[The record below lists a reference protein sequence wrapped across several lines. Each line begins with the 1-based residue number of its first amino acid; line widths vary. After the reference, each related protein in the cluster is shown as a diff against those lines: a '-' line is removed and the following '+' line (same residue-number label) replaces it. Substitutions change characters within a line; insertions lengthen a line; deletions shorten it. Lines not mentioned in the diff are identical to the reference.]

1 MGPHLVM
8 LALAGLGLALGWRLT
23 PAPEDRGDVHGVARL
38 LQLGIA
44 VTGLVVL
51 ALLMIPFFM
60 TLGAIECTPEAER
73 AGACLLGVKERGL
86 FGAGAFSCLIGGAF
100 AFVLRN
106 GVFDFVEDSVPEPA
120 VASEQP
126 SATPEVGRSDAPEPD
141 RSKPAEPQPEPEP
154 DSKADEPEPA
164 LSDRAESQPE
174 SAASSHRRLTG
185 PVFQAFVDDHSV
197 DLEDAIATAATRLRS
212 DRVAVVFSRGASK
225 DANEASLALAET
237 FNAYRYVLEG
247 TAAATEGLL
256 IGDKPDPHE
265 ADEIAGPDAR
275 HAMELALDLAG
286 GLVETVF
293 LLDTRVAFPEFV
305 LGQLTILQSVCIAHA
320 HDEVSAACQVV
331 LPGTNSGEKEG
342 ELVDDGGGLN
352 QRRPRAWLVE
362 RLVAKIRGETE
373 PAEAEIPDPTDD
385 PAAPVT
391 ASDDPAKP
399 EPAA

>member
-23 PAPEDRGDVHGVARL
+23 PAPQDRGDVHGIARL

-51 ALLMIPFFM
+51 AMLMLPFFM

-73 AGACLLGVKERGL
+73 AGACLIGVQERGL
-86 FGAGAFSCLIGGAF
+86 FGAGAFSCLIGVAF

-106 GVFDFVEDSVPEPA
+106 GVFDFIEDPAPMLEPA
-120 VASEQP
+120 VAKPGLDAARP
-126 SATPEVGRSDAPEPD
+126 SATAERTRPETREPE
-141 RSKPAEPQPEPEP
+141 RGAEPPEPEP
-154 DSKADEPEPA
+154 EPEQTEAP
-164 LSDRAESQPE
+164 PE
-174 SAASSHRRLTG
+174 SSSGASSHRRLEG
-185 PVFQAFVDDHSV
+185 PVFQAFVDDHTV

-212 DRVAVVFSRGASK
+212 DRLAVVFSRGASK
-225 DANEASLALAET
+225 DANEACLALAET

-247 TAAATEGLL
+247 TAAATEGLQ

-320 HDEVSAACQVV
+320 HDEVSAACQVL

-352 QRRPRAWLVE
+352 QRRSRAWLVE
-362 RLVAKIRGETE
+362 RLVAQIRSQSE
-373 PAEAEIPDPTDD
+373 PTPEPTD
-385 PAAPVT
+385 AT
-391 ASDDPAKP
+391 ADKPAKP